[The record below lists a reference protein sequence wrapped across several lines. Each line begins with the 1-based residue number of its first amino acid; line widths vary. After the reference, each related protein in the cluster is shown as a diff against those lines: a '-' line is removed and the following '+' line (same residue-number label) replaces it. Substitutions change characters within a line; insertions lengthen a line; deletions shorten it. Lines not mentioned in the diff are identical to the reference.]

1 MNTSTDGTSFNLRLP
16 FDPFALWAA
25 EQRAGTDRGPRLDD
39 AVDLAVWREL
49 APGFDGPNTQTK
61 RAPDLLGRVMEL
73 VPPGASILDIG
84 AGTGNYALPLAQQ
97 GCDVTALDHSPD
109 MLAVLQRKLE
119 QEGVAGVTP
128 QPGRWEDAQI
138 APHDYVLAANC
149 LYRTADLQ
157 NALERFSALARSRV
171 LIIFSIGTPHVI
183 LNTLNQALN
192 RGPFIT
198 GAGPD
203 HVVWGLQALGV
214 LPWVEPFNVNRMLHF
229 ADLAEAAQELG
240 RPLGLS
246 AAEQARAVEILPS
259 LLRPVA
265 NGWEHAYTLTI
276 PLIHWEA
283 AALPSR
289 DQ

>member
-1 MNTSTDGTSFNLRLP
+1 MKTPTNDTRFNFRLP

-61 RAPDLLGRVMEL
+61 RAPDLLGRVLEL

-119 QEGVAGVTP
+119 RERVAGVTP
-128 QPGRWEDAQI
+128 QQGRWEDAQI

-157 NALERFSALARSRV
+157 HALERFSSLARKRV

-183 LNTLNQALN
+183 LDTLNQALD
-192 RGPFIT
+192 RGPFVT

-214 LPWVEPFNVNRMLHF
+214 LPWVEPFNVQRKLQY
-229 ADLAEAAQELG
+229 ADLAAAVQELG
-240 RPLGLS
+240 RTLGLN
-246 AAEQARAVEILPS
+246 ADEKARAVDILPS
-259 LLRPVA
+259 LLQPVA
-265 NGWEHAYTLTI
+265 NGWEYPYTLTI
-276 PLIHWEA
+276 PLIHWDTA
-283 AALPSR
+283 DLNAHA
-289 DQ
+289 

>member
-1 MNTSTDGTSFNLRLP
+1 MKTPTDDTSFILRLP

-25 EQRAGTDRGPRLDD
+25 EQRAGTDRGPRLDN

-61 RAPDLLGRVMEL
+61 RAPDLLGRVLEL

-119 QEGVAGVTP
+119 REGVAGVTP

-138 APHDYVLAANC
+138 ARHDYVLAANC

-157 NALERFSALARSRV
+157 HALERFSSLARKRV
-171 LIIFSIGTPHVI
+171 LIIFSIGTPYLL
-183 LNTLNQALN
+183 LNTLNQSLE
-192 RGPFIT
+192 RGPFSI
-198 GAGPD
+198 GARPD
-203 HVVWGLQALGV
+203 HVIWGLQALGV
-214 LPWVEPFNVNRMLHF
+214 LPWVEPFNVQRKLQY
-229 ADLAEAAQELG
+229 ADLAGAVQELG
-240 RPLGLS
+240 RTLGLS
-246 AAEQARAVEILPS
+246 AAEKARAADILPS
-259 LLRPVA
+259 LLQPVA
-265 NGWEHAYTLTI
+265 NGWEYPYTLTI
-276 PLIHWEA
+276 PLIHWDTA
-283 AALPSR
+283 DLHDHA
-289 DQ
+289 

>member
-1 MNTSTDGTSFNLRLP
+1 MKTSTDGTSFTLRLP

-119 QEGVAGVTP
+119 QEGVTGVTP
-128 QPGRWEDAQI
+128 QEGRWEDAQI

-157 NALERFSALARSRV
+157 HALERFSSLARKRV
-171 LIIFSIGTPHVI
+171 LIIFSIGTPYVL
-183 LNTLNQALN
+183 LNTLNQSLE
-192 RGPFIT
+192 RGPFSI
-198 GAGPD
+198 GARPD
-203 HVVWGLQALGV
+203 HVIWGLQALGV
-214 LPWVEPFNVNRMLHF
+214 LPWVEPFNVQRKLQF
-229 ADLAEAAQELG
+229 ADLAAAVQELG
-240 RPLGLS
+240 RTLGLN
-246 AAEQARAVEILPS
+246 ADEQARAVDILPS
-259 LLRPVA
+259 LLQPVA
-265 NGWEHAYTLTI
+265 NGWEYPYTLTI
-276 PLIHWEA
+276 PLIHWDTA
-283 AALPSR
+283 DLHAHA
-289 DQ
+289 